1 MLTPPLLA
9 GDCVGMHRLRL
20 GPGLQHE
27 PLWDQG
33 TRHGH
38 GADAAQPQER
48 RALRGAQPPTNT
60 RHTHGHNTHAHG
72 TSTGTRAQDGLR
84 ALACARTPSR
94 QVRAATLPPAV
105 LPHGRAR
112 LWRRHGCVF
121 TVLQAFYTSVKPIE
135 VLAFDFDIAPA
146 GSPRNRV
153 VAAIRLGLAN
163 TTRYPKQRTRT
174 MSQDSECAARCS
186 QASCRLA
193 RLSCP
198 SSLR

>member
-1 MLTPPLLA
+1 
-9 GDCVGMHRLRL
+9 MHRLRL

-48 RALRGAQPPTNT
+48 RALRGARPRQ
-60 RHTHGHNTHAHG
+60 THG
-72 TSTGTRAQDGLR
+72 TRTATTRMHTVQAR
-84 ALACARTPSR
+84 APRARWLARTRVRTHSLAASSR
-94 QVRAATLPPAV
+94 CRAATAV